1 MASNFGLEYV
11 RKICESFNTLLTEL
25 TNLGFEIDNNEMRW
39 GQAPQD
45 TDCYW
50 SIDSANGQINFI
62 TSAGEEAFKYPI
74 VDMAYDE
81 DQNPTKN
88 TGLVFL
94 GLEDD
99 GCMLYLTPLDKTGSQ
114 AEINNLTYTCTNN
127 YDASYVVTAGTQVN
141 GLVVCTPAEQDQKW
155 RYSWRDKRPDKFRW
169 DVDNTAGYVSSGIEV
184 PEQKMIPESGLIT
197 LVRAYFNS
205 GYWSKY
211 IFVEV
216 LGHTTVPSTIFR
228 LNGQKYITFTDNTT
242 SRAPTFKI
250 PADNQSANVHTS
262 TEIYSINKTY
272 AVGDYCIYD
281 NVLYRCIVPVITPSP
296 FDTAYWEETTVY
308 QEKTR

>member
-11 RKICESFNTLLTEL
+11 RKICESFQELTTEL
-25 TNLGFEIDNNEMRW
+25 TNLGFPINNNNEMRW
-39 GQAPQD
+39 GQAPQN
-45 TDCYW
+45 TNCYW
-50 SIDSANGQINFI
+50 SIDNTTEGSETINFI
-62 TSAGEEAFKYPI
+62 TSEGEEAFLNPI
-74 VDMAYDE
+74 INFDGG
-81 DQNPTKN
+81 TKN
-88 TGLVFL
+88 AGLVFL

-114 AEINNLTYTCTNN
+114 AEINNLTYTCANN
-127 YDASYVVTAGTQVN
+127 YDTAYVVTAGTQVN

-169 DVDNTAGYVSSGIEV
+169 DVDNTAGYVSSGVEV
-184 PEQKMIPESGLIT
+184 PEQLMIPESGLIT
-197 LVRAYFNS
+197 LVRAYLNS